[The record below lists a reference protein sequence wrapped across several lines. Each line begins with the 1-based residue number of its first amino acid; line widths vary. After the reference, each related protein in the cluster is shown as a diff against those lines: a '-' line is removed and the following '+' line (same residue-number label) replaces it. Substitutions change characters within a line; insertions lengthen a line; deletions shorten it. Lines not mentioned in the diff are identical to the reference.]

1 MPHRRKHQE
10 VKEAVERLF
19 ATKPDWMTFYREVMG
34 LNGLVRQ
41 AFPSF
46 ETMAVF
52 EQTETYRE
60 IHRMLAELR
69 KQPPPKDVVEDTKV
83 ITIRIPQS
91 LHEFLRIEAFE
102 HHTTMNKLCISKL
115 VQFIDTEHVPTVL
128 QEKKPAVAEDEKTEV
143 GL

>member
-1 MPHRRKHQE
+1 
-10 VKEAVERLF
+10 
-19 ATKPDWMTFYREVMG
+19 MG
-34 LNGLVRQ
+34 LNGLVRR

-46 ETMAVF
+46 ETMAEF

-102 HHTTMNKLCISKL
+102 HHTTHE
-115 VQFIDTEHVPTVL
+115 QTVHL
-128 QEKKPAVAEDEKTEV
+128 QAGSVHRHGACADRVAREKD
-143 GL
+143 GGGRR